1 MRRLRRPAFD
11 VSVFV
16 NCPFDEAYK
25 PLLDAQLFCIHDCGF
40 LARTALEVSGSGET
54 RLDKI
59 ARIIRESR
67 FSLHDI
73 SRVELTPAS
82 PLPRFNMPFEC
93 GLAFGSLLY
102 GPSPKTGPRDLLLL
116 AAEKFQDKLTLSD
129 LSGQDASYHGN
140 QPAIM
145 IKMVRKF
152 LASKA
157 RGVLPAG
164 VPVRGHEAIASRF
177 EQFKLDLPAM
187 AAAIPIS
194 AHEIVSLD
202 YVAEWLALATT
213 WQAAHPR

>member
-1 MRRLRRPAFD
+1 VPSKRRPAFD

-25 PLLDAQLFCIHDCGF
+25 PMLDAQLFCIHDCGF
-40 LARTALEVSGSGET
+40 LARTALEASGSGET

-59 ARIIRESR
+59 ARIISQSR
-67 FSLHDI
+67 FSVHDI
-73 SRVELTPAS
+73 SRVELSPSS

-93 GLAFGSLLY
+93 GLAFGSLMF
-102 GPSPKTGPRDLLLL
+102 GPTPRSGPRDMLLM

-129 LSGQDASYHGN
+129 LAGQDASYHGN
-140 QPAIM
+140 QPELV
-145 IKMVRKF
+145 IKAVRGF

-164 VPVRGHEAIASRF
+164 VPIRGHESIAARF
-177 EQFKLDLPAM
+177 ARFKLELPSM

-194 AHEIVSLD
+194 EREIVSLD
-202 YVAEWLALATT
+202 YVAEWLGLATS
-213 WQAAHPR
+213 WQAAHPK